1 MLNKRI
7 IPTLLLKNTGLVKT
21 INFKRPTYIGD
32 PINAVKIFNEKEVDE
47 VIFLDITKTKEKKE
61 PNFNLIKEIAN
72 ECFIPFAYGG
82 GLNSV
87 DSIRK
92 ILKLGAEKV
101 IINTA
106 AFYTPNLISEAASIF
121 GSQSIVVSIDYKK
134 IWSGKKNVFVE
145 AGKKNTKIDPVSYA
159 LRMEELGAGELYI
172 NSIDHE
178 GKRCGYD
185 IETIGAIASKVKIPV
200 IASGGANDLDDIKNL
215 LKKTQISA
223 ASAGSIFVFYG
234 DMNGVL
240 INYPNREKI
249 ASILK

>member
-21 INFKRPTYIGD
+21 ISFKKPTYIGD

-47 VIFLDITKTKEKKE
+47 IIFLDITKTKEKKE
-61 PNFNLIKEIAN
+61 PNFDLIKEIAN

-82 GLNSV
+82 GLNSIE
-87 DSIRK
+87 SIRK

-106 AFYTPNLISEAASIF
+106 AFYDPNLISEAASIF

-134 IWSGKKNVFVE
+134 NWLRKGSVFVE
-145 AGKKNTKIDPVSYA
+145 AGKKNTKIAPIDYA
-159 LRMEELGAGELYI
+159 LRMEELGAGEIYI

-178 GKRCGYD
+178 GRRCGYD
-185 IETIGAIASKVKIPV
+185 IETIYSIAQKVKIPV
-200 IASGGANDLDDIKNL
+200 IASGGANNLEDIKNL
-215 LKKTQISA
+215 FKKTQISA
-223 ASAGSIFVFYG
+223 ASAGSIFVFFG
-234 DMNGVL
+234 AMNGVL
-240 INYPNREKI
+240 INYPSREKI
-249 ASILK
+249 TNLLK